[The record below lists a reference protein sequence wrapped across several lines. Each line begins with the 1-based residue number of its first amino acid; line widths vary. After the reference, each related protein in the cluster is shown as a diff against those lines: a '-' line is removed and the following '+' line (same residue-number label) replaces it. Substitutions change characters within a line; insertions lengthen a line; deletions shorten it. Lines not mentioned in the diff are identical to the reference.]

1 MKSTPP
7 ILELLNIAVKNQIE
21 VLRKEFK
28 RDPNNGYFERLIEL
42 NSRKFQDPYNGKISL
57 SLAEYICA
65 YADVFMF
72 GSDGAKEA
80 HIPKHLFILLT
91 HALAL
96 MAFAPG
102 GVSIFGYHWK
112 S

>member
-1 MKSTPP
+1 
-7 ILELLNIAVKNQIE
+7 
-21 VLRKEFK
+21 
-28 RDPNNGYFERLIEL
+28 
-42 NSRKFQDPYNGKISL
+42 
-57 SLAEYICA
+57 
-65 YADVFMF
+65 MF